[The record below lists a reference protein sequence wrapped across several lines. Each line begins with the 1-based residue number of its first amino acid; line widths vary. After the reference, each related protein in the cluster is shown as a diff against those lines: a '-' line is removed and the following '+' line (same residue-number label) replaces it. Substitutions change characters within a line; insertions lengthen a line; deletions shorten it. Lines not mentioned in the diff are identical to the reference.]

1 MSKDQ
6 DKVFYQIL
14 SSPNKIDY
22 INGDTGAGKTY
33 LLQNLKSVIESSGKT
48 LYAYAPT
55 SIAGRK
61 VLREEVTE
69 QADTVQ
75 MLLIN
80 QQEQAKL
87 NHQSV
92 VFIDEAGLLSYQD
105 INKLLKLQEQKDF
118 KLILVGD
125 TKQHNSVLRGDGLR
139 IIETKTKL
147 KPFRLTTNRRQA
159 SNLEYK
165 NAIDLLAGKQT
176 KEALK
181 AFDNMGAIKEEKNS
195 TKRYNKIADDFVKF
209 LIVNEQQKNAQ
220 LLTLTEPNN
229 NLPTIQS
236 KELKTIDNKP
246 RLSNQRTL
254 TTHSTK
260 DVLVVTPTHAE
271 SEIIT
276 NRIRKRLIKHNLIG
290 KENIKVKTLIDRGY
304 TQAQKQNKLIYENR
318 DVLVATQ
325 NTKDLKIGKEYQ
337 VKIDKDYTPTI
348 KVQSKD
354 DKGKQIQKIIELPY
368 QDSDKFTVNR
378 IKEIELSKG
387 DTINLTANSLSTT
400 NTRLLKGARHQIKSI
415 TTDPDTKQP
424 IIKLDNN
431 QILQPDYKNL
441 RHGYTSTS
449 YSSQGLTVKHLIV
462 AQAEVSLPATSFEQA
477 YVSLS
482 RGKTSVSLY
491 TDNKQ
496 SLEKAMSVRKNRE
509 IVVGFKF

>member
-1 MSKDQ
+1 
-6 DKVFYQIL
+6 
-14 SSPNKIDY
+14 
-22 INGDTGAGKTY
+22 
-33 LLQNLKSVIESSGKT
+33 
-48 LYAYAPT
+48 
-55 SIAGRK
+55 
-61 VLREEVTE
+61 
-69 QADTVQ
+69 
-75 MLLIN
+75 
-80 QQEQAKL
+80 
-87 NHQSV
+87 V
-92 VFIDEAGLLSYQD
+92 VY
-105 INKLLKLQEQKDF
+105 
-118 KLILVGD
+118 
-125 TKQHNSVLRGDGLR
+125 
-139 IIETKTKL
+139 
-147 KPFRLTTNRRQA
+147 
-159 SNLEYK
+159 
-165 NAIDLLAGKQT
+165 
-176 KEALK
+176 
-181 AFDNMGAIKEEKNS
+181 
-195 TKRYNKIADDFVKF
+195 
-209 LIVNEQQKNAQ
+209 LIVNDQQDKAQ

-236 KELKTIDNKP
+236 KQLKTIDNKP

-290 KENIKVKTLIDRGY
+290 KENIKVKTLIDKGY
-304 TQAQKQNKLIYENR
+304 TQSQKQNKLIYENR

-337 VKIDKDYTPTI
+337 VKIDKDYTPKI
-348 KVQSKD
+348 KVQGKD
-354 DKGKQIQKIIELPY
+354 DKGKQIQKRIELPY
-368 QDSDKFTVNR
+368 QNSDKFTVNR
-378 IKEIELSKG
+378 MKEIELSKG

-400 NTRLLKGARHQIKSI
+400 NTRMLKGARHQIKSI
-415 TTDPDTKQP
+415 TTDPDTNRP

-431 QILQPDYKNL
+431 QILKPDYKNL

-496 SLEKAMSVRKNRE
+496 SLEKAMSVSKARE
-509 IVVGFKF
+509 IVVGLNF